1 MQQKTSLGV
10 EEGRSIVETILEAA
24 RETKPG
30 RPSSVAVVDNAGIL
44 IYFARMDG
52 ASPLTARMAINKAY
66 TAIDTQ
72 RDTRDQY
79 ERIKDGR
86 DVAWYGEP
94 RMAPVPGG
102 VLIRSSD
109 GSIAGAVGTSGRTAD
124 EDEELALV
132 GAGALKL
139 A

>member
-1 MQQKTSLGV
+1 MLEKRSLGLD
-10 EEGRSIVETILEAA
+10 EARPIVESVLEAV
-24 RETKPG
+24 RTTKPG
-30 RPSSVAVVDNAGIL
+30 RPMSVGVVDNAGVL
-44 IYFARMDG
+44 ICFARMDG

-102 VLIRSSD
+102 VLIRLSD

-124 EDEELALV
+124 EDEELALIGV
-132 GAGALKL
+132 GAVHL
-139 A
+139 